1 MNVVIEE
8 VSSVEKKISVTIP
21 AERVK
26 RELERAY
33 RNLQGQVNMRGFR
46 RGHVP
51 RNLLEARFKTQVE
64 GEVTSKLVS
73 DTLESTIEEN
83 KIFVVSRPVVTP
95 GPVGK
100 GDFTYTATVETK
112 PVVVATGYRG
122 IEMKRPVFELDD
134 AAIDRK
140 LEQARRNAGTLEPLE
155 EERALAKGDV
165 AIVNYTLRIEGEVV
179 EGPVESLQIEVA
191 DTDMLP
197 GFADAIVGM
206 NKGETR
212 TFEIAGP
219 EKAPKPELVG
229 KNLQFEVTLN
239 EVKRFTMPV
248 MDDDFAKDQGHESLA
263 SWRQKESDELR
274 AHLDESARDRM
285 RDAAVD
291 KLLEMYTI
299 ELPKGLVSQ
308 QVDGMVNERK
318 KALRRQGM
326 KDQADLLAE
335 AGREEMVGEARRQL
349 AASLILES
357 IVEKENIEATAD
369 DINNRLAEV
378 AKSSG
383 QRIEAVKGYYIKN
396 NLMDD
401 LKIRIAHEKAL
412 DLVVSTA
419 STTDEILP
427 FSEHATDH
435 QH

>member
-1 MNVVIEE
+1 MNVVIED

-26 RELERAY
+26 RELEKAY

-51 RNLLEARFKTQVE
+51 RNLLEARFKTQIE

-73 DTLESTIEEN
+73 DTLESTIEEQGL
-83 KIFVVSRPVVTP
+83 FVVSRPVVTP

-122 IEMKRPVFELDD
+122 LALNRPVFELDA

-140 LEQARRNAGTLEPLE
+140 LEQARRSAGTLDPLE

-165 AIVNYTLRIEGEVV
+165 AIVDYTLRIDGEVV

-239 EVKRFTMPV
+239 EVKRFTMPTL
-248 MDDDFAKDQGHESLA
+248 DDDFAKDQGHESLEA
-263 SWRQKESDELR
+263 WRQKESDELR

-285 RDAAVD
+285 RDSAVD
-291 KLLEMYTI
+291 KLLEMHTI
-299 ELPKGLVSQ
+299 ELPRGLVSQ

-318 KALRRQGM
+318 KALRRQGA
-326 KDQADLLAE
+326 KDQADVIAE
-335 AGREEMVGEARRQL
+335 AGRDGMVEEARRQL

-357 IVEKENIEATAD
+357 IVNQESIEASSD

-378 AKSSG
+378 AKASN
-383 QRIEAVKGYYIKN
+383 QRVEAVKGYYMKN
-396 NLMDD
+396 NLMEE
-401 LKIRIAHEKAL
+401 LKVRIAHEKAL
-412 DLVVSTA
+412 DLVLTNAVL
-419 STTDEILP
+419 TDESLP
-427 FSEHATDH
+427 FDAHATDH